1 MDTIFYLQN
10 ETLVATLAGEIDHH
24 SADRIRSDIDDEL
37 RLYDVKD
44 LVFDFSDVTFMDS
57 SGIGV
62 VLGRYKKIRASGGR
76 VVIRNAN
83 SLVRKIL
90 EMSGVFM
97 LEGCSEE
104 HTEEKTEGVSDGK
117 ECGQYRV

>member
-10 ETLVATLAGEIDHH
+10 ETLVATLTGEIDHH

-44 LVFDFSDVTFMDS
+44 LIFDFSDVTFMDS

-62 VLGRYKKIRASGGR
+62 VLGRYKKIRAMGGR
-76 VVIRNAN
+76 VVIRGAN

-97 LEGCSEE
+97 LEGCCEE
-104 HTEEKTEGVSDGK
+104 RAEEKRK
-117 ECGQYRV
+117 E

>member
-1 MDTIFYLQN
+1 MDTIFYLQDD
-10 ETLVATLAGEIDHH
+10 TLVATLTGEIDHH
-24 SADRIRSDIDDEL
+24 AADRIRSDIDDEL
-37 RLYDVKD
+37 QLYDVKN

-62 VLGRYKKIRASGGR
+62 VLGRYKKIRALGGT
-76 VVIRNAN
+76 VVIRGAN

-97 LEGCSEE
+97 LEGCR
-104 HTEEKTEGVSDGK
+104 EEKRK
-117 ECGQYRV
+117 E